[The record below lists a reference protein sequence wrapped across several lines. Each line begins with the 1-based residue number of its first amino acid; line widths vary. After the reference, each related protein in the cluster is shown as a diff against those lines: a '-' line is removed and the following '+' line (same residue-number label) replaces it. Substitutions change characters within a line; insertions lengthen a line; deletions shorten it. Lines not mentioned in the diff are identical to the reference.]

1 MTTLPLHGYRV
12 LDLSRALAGPFCAMT
27 LGDLGA
33 DVVKVEPTPGG
44 EMIRG
49 WGPFDQGISVYFLS
63 VNRNKRSLALN
74 FRDPAAIELIRK
86 MAASADVLIEN
97 FKPGTMEK
105 MGLDY
110 ADLRKAN
117 PKLVYANVTGF
128 GRDGPYGDW
137 PGVDQIAQGMSGLMS
152 ITGPKGGEATRVG
165 VPIGDLVAG
174 MWAAIGVQAALLQRA
189 SSGLGQRV
197 ETSLLGS
204 LVGMLCLQGQ
214 RYLSLGEVPRMAG
227 NDHPLVW
234 PYGTFEAKDGP
245 FNMAATSDDMWKS
258 LCGLLDLQHLAEHPD
273 FKDNT
278 ARANSRDELRR
289 VLNERFASRTRME
302 WTRELVKLGL
312 PAGPIYDMAD
322 VFADPQVQHQK
333 MTETIEHPILGPLR
347 QLASPVKMEAL
358 GGRSVRKPPPILGE
372 HSRAVLR
379 DYHIEADQID
389 RLIQAGTVT
398 CATETTD
405 ASQ

>member
-1 MTTLPLHGYRV
+1 MTALPLAGYRV

-33 DVVKVEPTPGG
+33 DVVKVEPTPSG
-44 EMIRG
+44 EMIRS
-49 WGPFDQGISVYFLS
+49 WGPFDRDISVYFLS

-74 FRDPAAIELIRK
+74 FREPAAIDLIRK
-86 MAASADVLIEN
+86 MADTADVLIEN
-97 FKPGTMEK
+97 FKPGTMETI
-105 MGLDY
+105 GLDY
-110 ADLRKAN
+110 NDLRKSN

-152 ITGPKGGEATRVG
+152 VTGARDGDPTRVG

-174 MWAAIGVQAALLQRA
+174 MWTAIGVQAALLAREK
-189 SSGLGQRV
+189 SGTGQRV
-197 ETSLLGS
+197 ETSLLAS

-245 FNMAATSDDMWKS
+245 FNMAATSDEMWRS
-258 LCGLLDLQHLAEHPD
+258 LCKLLALEHIAGHPD
-273 FKDNT
+273 FRNNT
-278 ARANSRDELRR
+278 ARARNRDEVRR
-289 VLNERFASRTRME
+289 ILNERFASRTRME
-302 WTRELVKLGL
+302 WTRDLVKLGL

-322 VFADPQVQHQK
+322 VFADPQVLQQG
-333 MTETIEHPILGPLR
+333 MTETIEHPLLGTLQ
-347 QLASPVKMEAL
+347 QLANPIKMESL
-358 GGRSVRKPPPILGE
+358 GGRSVRRPPPIFGE
-372 HSRAVLR
+372 HSEAILR
-379 DYHIEADQID
+379 DYYLEASEIAKLIE
-389 RLIQAGTVT
+389 AGTVV
-398 CATETTD
+398 CAKETTG
-405 ASQ
+405 AV

>member
-1 MTTLPLHGYRV
+1 MTALPLAGYRV

-33 DVVKVEPTPGG
+33 DVAKVEPTPSG
-44 EMIRG
+44 EMIRS
-49 WGPFDQGISVYFLS
+49 WGPFDHDISVYFLS

-74 FRDPAAIELIRK
+74 FRDPVAIHLIRR
-86 MAASADVLIEN
+86 MADTADVLIEN

-110 ADLRKAN
+110 NDLRKSN

-152 ITGPKGGEATRVG
+152 VTGARDGEPTRVG

-174 MWAAIGVQAALLQRA
+174 MWTAIGVQAALLAREK
-189 SSGLGQRV
+189 SGTGQRV
-197 ETSLLGS
+197 ETSLLAS

-245 FNMAATSDDMWKS
+245 FNMAATSDEMWKS
-258 LCGLLDLQHLAEHPD
+258 LCKLLGLEHIAEHPD

-278 ARANSRDELRR
+278 ARAHNRDEVRR
-289 VLNERFASRTRME
+289 ILNERFASRTRMD
-302 WTRELVKLGL
+302 WTRDLVKLGL

-322 VFADPQVQHQK
+322 VFADPQVLQQG
-333 MTETIEHPILGPLR
+333 MTETIEHPLLGPLR
-347 QLASPVKMEAL
+347 QLANPIKMESL
-358 GGRSVRKPPPILGE
+358 EGRSVRRPPPILGE
-372 HSRAVLR
+372 HSEAILR
-379 DYHIEADQID
+379 DYHLEASEIVKLIE
-389 RLIQAGTVT
+389 AGTVMSEK
-398 CATETTD
+398 ETTG
-405 ASQ
+405 AA

>member
-1 MTTLPLHGYRV
+1 MTKLPLAGYRV

-33 DVVKVEPTPGG
+33 DVVKVEPTPSG
-44 EMIRG
+44 EMIRS
-49 WGPFDQGISVYFLS
+49 WGPFDRGVSVYFLS

-74 FRDPAAIELIRK
+74 FRNPAAIDLIRK
-86 MAASADVLIEN
+86 MADTADVLIEN

-110 ADLRKAN
+110 NDLRKSN

-152 ITGPKGGEATRVG
+152 VTGSRDGDPTRVG
-165 VPIGDLVAG
+165 IPIGDLVAG
-174 MWAAIGVQAALLQRA
+174 MWTAIGVQAALLAREK
-189 SSGLGQRV
+189 SGAGQRV
-197 ETSLLGS
+197 ETSLLAS

-245 FNMAATSDDMWKS
+245 FNMAATSDEMWKS
-258 LCGLLDLQHLAEHPD
+258 LCKLLGLEHIAGHPN

-278 ARANSRDELRR
+278 ARARNRDEVRR
-289 VLNERFASRTRME
+289 ILNERFATRTRME
-302 WTRELVKLGL
+302 WTRDLVKLGL

-322 VFADPQVQHQK
+322 VFADPQVLQQG
-333 MTETIEHPILGPLR
+333 MTETIEHPLLGPLQ
-347 QLASPVKMEAL
+347 QLANPIKMESL
-358 GGRSVRKPPPILGE
+358 DGRSVRRPPPILGE
-372 HSRAVLR
+372 HSEAILR
-379 DYHIEADQID
+379 DYYLKASEIGALIE
-389 RLIQAGTVT
+389 AGTVM
-398 CATETTD
+398 CAKETTG
-405 ASQ
+405 AA

>member
-1 MTTLPLHGYRV
+1 MTALPLAGYRV

-33 DVVKVEPTPGG
+33 DVDKVEPTPSG
-44 EMIRG
+44 EMIRS
-49 WGPFDQGISVYFLS
+49 WGPFDHDISVYFLS

-74 FRDPAAIELIRK
+74 FRDPAAIHLIRK
-86 MAASADVLIEN
+86 LADTADVLIEN

-110 ADLRKAN
+110 NDLHKSN

-152 ITGPKGGEATRVG
+152 VTGARDGDPTRVG
-165 VPIGDLVAG
+165 IPIGDLVAG
-174 MWAAIGVQAALLQRA
+174 MWTAIGVQAALLAREK
-189 SSGLGQRV
+189 SGVGQRV
-197 ETSLLGS
+197 ETSLLAS

-245 FNMAATSDDMWKS
+245 FNMAATSDEMWKS
-258 LCGLLDLQHLAEHPD
+258 LCRLLGLEHVAEHPD

-278 ARANSRDELRR
+278 ARARNRDEVRR
-289 VLNERFASRTRME
+289 ILNERFASRTRME
-302 WTRELVKLGL
+302 WTRDLVKLGL

-322 VFADPQVQHQK
+322 VFADPQVLQQG
-333 MTETIEHPILGPLR
+333 MVETITHPLLGQLR
-347 QLASPVKMEAL
+347 QLASPIKMESL
-358 GGRSVRKPPPILGE
+358 EGRSVRRPPPMLGE
-372 HSRAVLR
+372 HSEAILR
-379 DYHIEADQID
+379 DYNLETSEIIKLIE
-389 RLIQAGTVT
+389 AGTVV
-398 CATETTD
+398 CVKETIG
-405 ASQ
+405 AV

>member
-1 MTTLPLHGYRV
+1 
-12 LDLSRALAGPFCAMT
+12 MT

-33 DVVKVEPTPGG
+33 DVVKVEPTPVG
-44 EMIRG
+44 EMIRS
-49 WGPFDQGISVYFLS
+49 WGPFDRDISVYFLS

-74 FRDPAAIELIRK
+74 FRDPAAIDLIRK
-86 MAASADVLIEN
+86 MADTADVLIEN

-110 ADLRKAN
+110 NDLRKSN

-152 ITGPKGGEATRVG
+152 VTGVRDGDPTRVG
-165 VPIGDLVAG
+165 LPIGDLVAG
-174 MWAAIGVQAALLQRA
+174 MWTAIGVQAALLAREN
-189 SSGLGQRV
+189 SGTGQRV
-197 ETSLLGS
+197 ETSLLAS

-245 FNMAATSDDMWKS
+245 FNMAATSDEMWKS
-258 LCGLLDLQHLAEHPD
+258 LCKLLGLEHIAAHPD
-273 FKDNT
+273 FRDNT
-278 ARANSRDELRR
+278 ARARNRDEVRR
-289 VLNERFASRTRME
+289 ILNERFASRTRME
-302 WTRELVKLGL
+302 WTRDLVKLGL

-322 VFADPQVQHQK
+322 VFADPQVLQQG
-333 MTETIEHPILGPLR
+333 MTETIEHPLLGPLQ
-347 QLASPVKMEAL
+347 QLANPIKMESL
-358 GGRSVRKPPPILGE
+358 EGRSVRRPPPILGE
-372 HSRAVLR
+372 HSEAVLR
-379 DYHIEADQID
+379 DYNLTASEIAKLVD
-389 RLIQAGTVT
+389 AGTIM
-398 CATETTD
+398 CAKETTG
-405 ASQ
+405 AVL

>member
-1 MTTLPLHGYRV
+1 MTALPLAGYRV

-33 DVVKVEPTPGG
+33 DIVKVEPTPSG

-49 WGPFDQGISVYFLS
+49 WGPFDRDVSVYFLS

-74 FRDPAAIELIRK
+74 FRDPAAIDLIRK
-86 MAASADVLIEN
+86 MADSADVLIEN

-110 ADLRKAN
+110 NDLRKSN
-117 PKLVYANVTGF
+117 PKLVYANITGF

-152 ITGPKGGEATRVG
+152 VTGARDGDPTRVG
-165 VPIGDLVAG
+165 IPIGDLVAG
-174 MWAAIGVQAALLQRA
+174 MWAAIGVQAALLAREK
-189 SSGLGQRV
+189 SGVGQRV
-197 ETSLLGS
+197 ETSLLAS

-245 FNMAATSDDMWKS
+245 FNMAATSDEMWKS
-258 LCGLLDLQHLAEHPD
+258 LCKLLGLEHIVEHPD

-278 ARANSRDELRR
+278 ARARNRNELRR
-289 VLNERFASRTRME
+289 ILNERFASRARME
-302 WTRELVKLGL
+302 WTHDLVKLGL

-322 VFADPQVQHQK
+322 VFSDPQVLQQG
-333 MTETIEHPILGPLR
+333 MVETIEHPLLGQLQ
-347 QLASPVKMEAL
+347 QLANPIKMESL
-358 GGRSVRKPPPILGE
+358 EGRSVRRPPPLLGE
-372 HSRAVLR
+372 HSEAVLR
-379 DYHIEADQID
+379 DYNLETSEITKLIET
-389 RLIQAGTVT
+389 GTVV
-398 CATETTD
+398 CAKETIG
-405 ASQ
+405 AA